1 MFKVSED
8 IYLAANDSA
17 NHSKTYGV
25 YQQSNADQD
34 TYGHTVQTF
43 VDPGV
48 TEVEKITVLHWPVEE
63 NITQNKPVEFVIRKN
78 GARGNVQVKV
88 RSKGPRSRK
97 KKFFGNDVISRII
110 PAR

>member
-1 MFKVSED
+1 MFKVRED
-8 IYLAANDSA
+8 IYLAASDSA

-34 TYGHTVQTF
+34 SYGNTVQTF

-48 TEVEKITVLHWPVEE
+48 TEVDKITVLHWPSEE
-63 NITQNKPVEFVIRKN
+63 HITLNKPVEFVIRKN

-88 RSKGPRSRK
+88 RRKGRR
-97 KKFFGNDVISRII
+97 
-110 PAR
+110 